1 MLNETQ
7 FAKEYER
14 MFRSYERA
22 AYVVFKKALD
32 TQCRAVVDYAEKNG
46 LALTGA
52 VLSALIDSEI
62 TKKAY
67 IEAYT
72 LIAAKHA
79 RNYSR
84 LLDRVLNTDKSAYTP
99 MESKAIGFSSE
110 WWRRVMELFF
120 VTEAAGK
127 VTEVDDTTR
136 KRIQVLLADAQA
148 QNMTTAEQAR
158 YLVRNLKDSRFNA
171 TRAMMIARTESTVGA
186 NFSADRVAQ
195 EADFILDKRWSA
207 VLDNRTRNSHRIVG
221 RAEPIPLDALF
232 EVPSPKGAGVEYAR
246 FPGDVTLS
254 AGNVCNCRCAI
265 IHQPRLDSDGMPI
278 PKPR

>member
-1 MLNETQ
+1 MLNESQ

-32 TQCRAVVDYAEKNG
+32 AQCRAVADYAEKNG

-52 VLSALIDSEI
+52 ILSALIDSEI

-72 LIAAKHA
+72 LIATKHA

-84 LLDRVLNTDKSAYTP
+84 LLDRVLKPGKSSYTP
-99 MESKAIGFSSE
+99 IESKAIGFSSE

-127 VTEVDDTTR
+127 VTEVDDYTR
-136 KRIQVLLADAQA
+136 RRIQVLLADAQA
-148 QNMTTAEQAR
+148 QNMTTADQAR

-171 TRAMMIARTESTVGA
+171 TRAMMIARTESTTASNVT
-186 NFSADRVAQ
+186 ADRVAQ
-195 EADFILDKRWSA
+195 EADFVLLKKWSSILDQ
-207 VLDNRTRNSHRIVG
+207 RTRHSHRVVG
-221 RAEPIPLDALF
+221 RSEPIAMDALF

-265 IHQPRLDSDGMPI
+265 IHQPRLDSDGLPI